1 MFVSVNWFYSRR
13 GRTCAPNQ
21 VQGCEQ
27 GVSVSGVRLERESVF
42 IDTHD
47 AVEDPDFLEA
57 GATLAE
63 SSSDF
68 DLKVF
73 LELSLVPV

>member
-1 MFVSVNWFYSRR
+1 MS
-13 GRTCAPNQ
+13 
-21 VQGCEQ
+21 
-27 GVSVSGVRLERESVF
+27 GVSLVREPIF

-47 AVEDPDFLEA
+47 AVEDPDFLRA